1 MRSINPVILEGGVCF
16 VVVSN
21 REKQLIEPT
30 RDMGVVME
38 ALGNSTPESEALAS
52 TAFEYLTGH
61 RCPECHQATMPKL
74 LCHQC
79 GQCPSCCT
87 RAERHGPS

>member
-1 MRSINPVILEGGVCF
+1 MWCINPVVSADGVCF
-16 VVVSN
+16 VVVNN
-21 REKQLIEPT
+21 REKPLTEPT

-38 ALGNSTPESEALAS
+38 ALGNATPESEALAN

-61 RCPECHQATMPKL
+61 RCPACHQATMPKL

-79 GQCPSCCT
+79 GQCPSCCA
-87 RAERHGPS
+87 RAQCRGAS

>member
-1 MRSINPVILEGGVCF
+1 MRSINPVVSEDGVCF
-16 VVVSN
+16 VVVNN
-21 REKQLIEPT
+21 REKPLIEPT

-38 ALGNSTPESEALAS
+38 ALGNAAPESEALAN

-87 RAERHGPS
+87 HAGCRGAS